1 MVGDTPIDPL
11 NGPRI
16 RRTRESRNR
25 DMVGV
30 SSWCLSSRLYSCLVA
45 CVTLQRKSREGI
57 SLATSVRKARVE
69 GDAAVACSTSPVV
82 RYTVNAA
89 PTTTCMADDVYDLL
103 ECGCKARNVRD
114 CIGVTARRTKLDLSP
129 GLQRSADASHST
141 SNWSFGEVSVE
152 AFLLVVRT

>member
-1 MVGDTPIDPL
+1 MVGDTPIDSL
-11 NGPRI
+11 EGSRI
-16 RRTRESRNR
+16 RRARESRLEFR
-25 DMVGV
+25 VGACPCGY
-30 SSWCLSSRLYSCLVA
+30 CLAV
-45 CVTLQRKSREGI
+45 CVILDRKKHEGAT
-57 SLATSVRKARVE
+57 LATSFRKARVE
-69 GDAAVACSTSPVV
+69 GDAAVACGTSRVV
-82 RYTVNAA
+82 RYTVNET